1 MATREHSLVIL
12 LIYYVHHINFTGV
25 TVILVIK
32 FIFESMYN
40 QSWLLLLIIIIITII
55 MIRIITIHFI
65 IIKNYLITFYKQ
77 CSSCIYTRGFTR
89 VVCKRWERM
98 CPSI

>member
-1 MATREHSLVIL
+1 MATREHSLVIQ

-65 IIKNYLITFYKQ
+65 IIKNYLITFYK
-77 CSSCIYTRGFTR
+77 
-89 VVCKRWERM
+89 
-98 CPSI
+98 